1 MICQKLRGWLLRCAE
16 WVIWLAELDIRRHRV
31 DAGGVK
37 YVHFCM
43 KNGANFGELLYKYIH

>member
-1 MICQKLRGWLLRCAE
+1 MICQKRSGWLLRCAE
-16 WVIWLAELDIRRHRV
+16 WVIGLAELDIRRHRV